1 MKDNKPTLTWILA
14 TVVLLLLGAVGFW
27 SFQGGSPLQPRRGG
41 WEQKPLEG
49 LSDFGPVPE
58 FSLIER
64 SGTSVRLG
72 DFAGKVWIV
81 NFIYTTCTTTCPLQS
96 AAMAKLQSS
105 LDPREKVQLVSI
117 TVDPK
122 RDTPEVLSRYADRFG
137 ADPDRWLFLT
147 GKKKA
152 IYQLA
157 LQGFRLS
164 VAPAPNNTQKGD
176 NDFLHS
182 SRLVLVDGGAKI
194 RGYYPGNDP
203 EALRRLTRDVK
214 LLVNQGKAHG

>member
-1 MKDNKPTLTWILA
+1 MKNRLPVFPWA
-14 TVVLLLLGAVGFW
+14 MGAVALLLLAAVGLW
-27 SFQGGSPLQPRRGG
+27 SIPSRPRHGG

-49 LSDFGPVPE
+49 LADFGPVPE

-64 SGTSVRLG
+64 SGNPVRLG
-72 DFAGKVWIV
+72 DLAGKVWVV
-81 NFIYTTCTTTCPLQS
+81 NFIYTTCTTTCPIQS
-96 AAMAKLQSS
+96 AAMAKLQSN
-105 LDPREKVQLVSI
+105 LDPREQVQLVSI
-117 TVDPK
+117 TVDPE
-122 RDTPEVLSRYADRFG
+122 RDTPEILSRYADRFG
-137 ADPDRWLFLT
+137 AHPDRWLFLT

-164 VAPAPNNTQKGD
+164 VAPVSDHIQPRE
-176 NDFLHS
+176 NDFIHS
-182 SRLVLVDGGAKI
+182 SRLVLVDGSAKI

-214 LLVNQGKAHG
+214 LLLNQGKAHG